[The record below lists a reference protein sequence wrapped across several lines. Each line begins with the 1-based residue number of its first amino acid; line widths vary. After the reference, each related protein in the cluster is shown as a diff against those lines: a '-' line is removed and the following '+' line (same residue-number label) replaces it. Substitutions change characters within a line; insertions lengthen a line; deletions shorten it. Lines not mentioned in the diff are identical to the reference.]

1 MTLPSEGIAND
12 GHDYLNSGQ
21 APYNVVTNA
30 RQAWYR
36 VIYSHESESMRRA
49 ILRMSADQLFSTLLG
64 SETRGELLIL
74 FHRNPGL
81 IDTMEGVARRIGRTA
96 PQIDGDVKALVELGV
111 LVQKMIGGVIVIRLD
126 RQKDK
131 QVLESVASHIRSVS
145 VGGEK

>member
-1 MTLPSEGIAND
+1 
-12 GHDYLNSGQ
+12 
-21 APYNVVTNA
+21 
-30 RQAWYR
+30 
-36 VIYSHESESMRRA
+36 
-49 ILRMSADQLFSTLLG
+49 MSADQLFSTLLG

-96 PQIDGDVKALVELGV
+96 AQIEADVKALVELGV

>member
-1 MTLPSEGIAND
+1 
-12 GHDYLNSGQ
+12 
-21 APYNVVTNA
+21 
-30 RQAWYR
+30 
-36 VIYSHESESMRRA
+36 MRRA

-96 PQIDGDVKALVELGV
+96 AQIEGDVKALVELGV

-145 VGGEK
+145 VGGEN

>member
-1 MTLPSEGIAND
+1 MSGSE
-12 GHDYLNSGQ
+12 
-21 APYNVVTNA
+21 
-30 RQAWYR
+30 
-36 VIYSHESESMRRA
+36 
-49 ILRMSADQLFSTLLG
+49 ILSTLLG

-96 PQIDGDVKALVELGV
+96 AQIEADVKALVELGV